1 MMERRKVQIN
11 SKKIQYFEYSQ
22 ISPSQS
28 VVDDDN
34 SRAKPA
40 VKSKFNLQKNKYM
53 QHRMQVEAKILTSK
67 ILARQTSAKSQGCIS
82 NPSRSTPKQ

>member
-1 MMERRKVQIN
+1 
-11 SKKIQYFEYSQ
+11 
-22 ISPSQS
+22 
-28 VVDDDN
+28 
-34 SRAKPA
+34 
-40 VKSKFNLQKNKYM
+40 M